1 MKYSRKRRGGK
12 AGDFELAKE
21 LQKEQSA
28 LEKKKKVS
36 GRTFQKEYEK

>member
-28 LEKKKKVS
+28 LEKKKSQRKDVS
-36 GRTFQKEYEK
+36 ERI